1 MSETLPPVLDLETRA
16 AAEDHDALRLWL
28 RLLTCSN
35 LVENDIRSRLRQT
48 FDCTLP
54 RFDLLAQ
61 LDRHPEGLKMGELS
75 KRMMVT
81 GGNVT
86 GITDQLEKEG
96 WVTREHVAS
105 DRRAFLIKLTP
116 QGKKAF
122 ARMARAH
129 ETWVRQLFDKL
140 GTHEG
145 IQLYELL
152 GRLKDVI
159 SSELP

>member
-1 MSETLPPVLDLETRA
+1 MSLADSDSLDLETRA
-16 AAEDHDALRLWL
+16 HDREHDALRLWL
-28 RLLTCSN
+28 RLLTCTN
-35 LVENDIRSRLRQT
+35 MIETDIRSRLRQE

-96 WVTREHVAS
+96 WVTRETVVN
-105 DRRAFLIKLTP
+105 DRRAFLIKLTAR
-116 QGKKAF
+116 GKKAF
-122 ARMARAH
+122 SNMARAH
-129 ETWVRQLFDKL
+129 ETWIEQRLGQLPEDRQ
-140 GTHEG
+140 H
-145 IQLYELL
+145 QLYMLL
-152 GRLKDVI
+152 GDLKSVI
-159 SSELP
+159 G

>member
-1 MSETLPPVLDLETRA
+1 MSLADSDSLDLETRA
-16 AAEDHDALRLWL
+16 HDREHDALRLWL
-28 RLLTCSN
+28 RLLTCAN
-35 LVENDIRSRLRQT
+35 LIETDIRSRLRQE

-96 WVTREHVAS
+96 WVTRETVVN

-116 QGKKAF
+116 RGKKAF
-122 ARMARAH
+122 SNMARAH
-129 ETWVRQLFDKL
+129 EEWIEQR
-140 GTHEG
+140 
-145 IQLYELL
+145 L
-152 GRLKDVI
+152 GRLPEDQQQQLYALLGDLKSVI
-159 SSELP
+159 A

>member
-1 MSETLPPVLDLETRA
+1 MSLAESDSLDLETRA
-16 AAEDHDALRLWL
+16 HDREHDALRLWL
-28 RLLTCSN
+28 RLLTCAN
-35 LVENDIRSRLRQT
+35 LIETDIRSRLRQE

-96 WVTREHVAS
+96 WVTRETVVN

-116 QGKKAF
+116 RGKKAF
-122 ARMARAH
+122 SNMARSH
-129 ETWVRQLFDKL
+129 EEWIEQR
-140 GTHEG
+140 
-145 IQLYELL
+145 L
-152 GRLKDVI
+152 GRLPEEQRHQLYLLLGDLKAVI
-159 SSELP
+159 A

>member
-1 MSETLPPVLDLETRA
+1 MSLADSDSLDLETRA
-16 AAEDHDALRLWL
+16 HDREHDALRLWL
-28 RLLTCSN
+28 RLLTCAN
-35 LVENDIRSRLRQT
+35 MIETDIRSRLRQE

-61 LDRHPEGLKMGELS
+61 LDRHPDGLKMGELS

-96 WVTREHVAS
+96 WVTRETVVN

-116 QGKKAF
+116 RGKKAF
-122 ARMARAH
+122 SDMARAH
-129 ETWVRQLFDKL
+129 EMWIEQRLGKLPEDRQQ
-140 GTHEG
+140 
-145 IQLYELL
+145 QLYGLL
-152 GRLKDVI
+152 GDLKSVI
-159 SSELP
+159 G

>member
-1 MSETLPPVLDLETRA
+1 MSLADSDSLDLETRA
-16 AAEDHDALRLWL
+16 NDREHDALRLWL
-28 RLLTCSN
+28 RLLTCAN
-35 LVENDIRSRLRQT
+35 MIETDIRSRLRQD

-96 WVTREHVAS
+96 WVTRETVVN

-116 QGKKAF
+116 RGKKAF
-122 ARMARAH
+122 SNMARAH
-129 ETWVRQLFDKL
+129 EEWIEQR
-140 GTHEG
+140 
-145 IQLYELL
+145 L
-152 GRLKDVI
+152 GRLPEDRQRQLYALLGDLKAVI
-159 SSELP
+159 A

>member
-1 MSETLPPVLDLETRA
+1 MSLADSDSLDLETRA
-16 AAEDHDALRLWL
+16 HDREHDALRLWL
-28 RLLTCSN
+28 RLLTCAN
-35 LVENDIRSRLRQT
+35 LIETDIRSRLRQE

-96 WVTREHVAS
+96 WVTRETVVN
-105 DRRAFLIKLTP
+105 DRRAFLIKLTAR
-116 QGKKAF
+116 GKKAF
-122 ARMARAH
+122 SNMARAH
-129 ETWVRQLFDKL
+129 EQWIEQRLGALPEDQRQ
-140 GTHEG
+140 
-145 IQLYELL
+145 QLYLLL
-152 GRLKDVI
+152 GDLKSVI
-159 SSELP
+159 S

>member
-1 MSETLPPVLDLETRA
+1 MQIVEATSLDLETRA
-16 AAEDHDALRLWL
+16 NVHDHEALRLWL
-28 RLLTCSN
+28 RLLTCTN
-35 LVENDIRSRLRQT
+35 LVETEIRSRLRQD

-96 WVTREHVAS
+96 WVIREKMEH

-116 QGKKAF
+116 RGKKAF
-122 ARMARAH
+122 AKMAQAH
-129 ETWVRQLFDKL
+129 ETWIERTIGQLSATEREQLFN
-140 GTHEG
+140 
-145 IQLYELL
+145 LL
-152 GRLKDVI
+152 GRLKAAI
-159 SSELP
+159 PSQG

>member
-1 MSETLPPVLDLETRA
+1 MSLTDSDSLDLETRA
-16 AAEDHDALRLWL
+16 HDREHDALRLWL
-28 RLLTCSN
+28 RLLTCTTMI
-35 LVENDIRSRLRQT
+35 ETDIRSRLRQE

-96 WVTREHVAS
+96 WVTRETVVN

-116 QGKKAF
+116 RGKKAF
-122 ARMARAH
+122 SNMAQAH
-129 ETWVRQLFDKL
+129 EQWIEQRFGQLPEDRRQ
-140 GTHEG
+140 
-145 IQLYELL
+145 QLYGLL
-152 GRLKDVI
+152 GDLKSVI
-159 SSELP
+159 G

>member
-1 MSETLPPVLDLETRA
+1 MSLADSDSLDLETRA
-16 AAEDHDALRLWL
+16 HDREHDALRLWL
-28 RLLTCSN
+28 RLLTCAN
-35 LVENDIRSRLRQT
+35 MIETDIRSRLRQE

-96 WVTREHVAS
+96 WVTRETVVN

-116 QGKKAF
+116 RGKKAF
-122 ARMARAH
+122 SDMARAH
-129 ETWVRQLFDKL
+129 EMWIEQRLGKLPEDRQQ
-140 GTHEG
+140 
-145 IQLYELL
+145 QLYGLL
-152 GRLKDVI
+152 GDLKSVI
-159 SSELP
+159 G